1 LRTPIEVKQDALKPK
16 ALKNTL
22 NSINS
27 IKSLKELEN
36 VENKNENKNKDMIIK
51 ECKPVIPKE
60 EFNQQQIDNELFAKD
75 YTIVTKSELP
85 YVKQ

>member
-36 VENKNENKNKDMIIK
+36 VENKNKDMIIK
-51 ECKPVIPKE
+51 ECKPIIPKE